1 MQARITY
8 YIGFCLGCS
17 KVNSYTSSS
26 TCAAAPPHSL
36 RYHIMRVALPHAL
49 PPFLLPSFCC
59 PLPSVENFK
68 SSFAFCV
75 YSHLY
80 YIFLLLLL
88 LLLLRFSCLF
98 FFFMPLPCFSLILHP
113 RRDAKWA
120 ITARFDC
127 GPDVLNGSD
136 VRIAIAIRHSPLALP
151 NPKVH
156 AKQQQQPLKLPFPPL
171 LTVRCAIPQPPTNT
185 QHSPFDCA
193 PPQGEE
199 RERNPQMRTVAK
211 LLWASSASSSVSG
224 SIFRYHFASLVL
236 CVFGFFFC
244 CLFCFVC
251 VYPFKCGA

>member
-26 TCAAAPPHSL
+26 TCAAAAPPSL

-49 PPFLLPSFCC
+49 FLPCCC
-59 PLPSVENFK
+59 PLPSAENFK

-88 LLLLRFSCLF
+88 LLLLRFSCFLVF
-98 FFFMPLPCFSLILHP
+98 FFLPLPCFSLILHP

-156 AKQQQQPLKLPFPPL
+156 AKQQQQRQPLKLPFPHSLQYGVPSPHTHS
-171 LTVRCAIPQPPTNT
+171 TVRSIVN
-185 QHSPFDCA
+185 HLK
-193 PPQGEE
+193 ENRE
-199 RERNPQMRTVAK
+199 REREKPPNAHRCEIALGQQRVFVRIRVHIPLPFRVFG
-211 LLWASSASSSVSG
+211 SVRFG
-224 SIFRYHFASLVL
+224 GFFLLVL
-236 CVFGFFFC
+236 FGCV
-244 CLFCFVC
+244 
-251 VYPFKCGA
+251 PP

>member
-26 TCAAAPPHSL
+26 TCAAAAPPSL

-49 PPFLLPSFCC
+49 FLPCCC
-59 PLPSVENFK
+59 PLPSAENFK

-88 LLLLRFSCLF
+88 LLLLRFSCFLVVF
-98 FFFMPLPCFSLILHP
+98 FFLPLPCFSLILHP

-136 VRIAIAIRHSPLALP
+136 VRIAIAILHWHCLTLKYTPNNSNNLSSYPSPTP
-151 NPKVH
+151 YSTVCH
-156 AKQQQQPLKLPFPPL
+156 PPIH
-171 LTVRCAIPQPPTNT
+171 TAQSVR
-185 QHSPFDCA
+185 
-193 PPQGEE
+193 
-199 RERNPQMRTVAK
+199 
-211 LLWASSASSSVSG
+211 L
-224 SIFRYHFASLVL
+224 
-236 CVFGFFFC
+236 
-244 CLFCFVC
+244 
-251 VYPFKCGA
+251 